1 MRWWPIP
8 FAVFH
13 LRRSLPEVARAP
25 EARPSVQLPLR
36 GLDTD
41 GPAFLRRNSAYR
53 EIATRVHQ
61 AGSVGGEQG
70 GSAVDGIALADTAQV
85 EADTRLKS
93 DERRTDVHPP
103 ARRG

>member
-1 MRWWPIP
+1 MV
-8 FAVFH
+8 AHSV
-13 LRRSLPEVARAP
+13 RRVPPATVASGGR
-25 EARPSVQLPLR
+25 EGARGETERQLPLR

-41 GPAFLRRNSAYR
+41 APASVRRNAAYR

-70 GSAVDGIALADTAQV
+70 GSAVDAIALADTAQV

-93 DERRTDVHPP
+93 DERRTDVHPA